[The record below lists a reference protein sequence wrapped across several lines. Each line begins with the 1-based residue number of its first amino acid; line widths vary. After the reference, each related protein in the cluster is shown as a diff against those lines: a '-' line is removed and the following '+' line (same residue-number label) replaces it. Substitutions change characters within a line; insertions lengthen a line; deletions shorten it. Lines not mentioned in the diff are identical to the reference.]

1 MNFDS
6 KATAWDNETRIKRAK
21 IIADQISEYI
31 EISKDQSALEFGS
44 GTGLISFNLQD
55 KLKDI
60 TCIDLSQ
67 GMIDV
72 VNEKITE
79 YQVKNMTAYQ
89 YDVNQQDHSLLSK
102 YNLIYTSMAL
112 HHIVDIEATVKN
124 LYSLL
129 ETGGYLC
136 IVDLDAEDG
145 SFHKEEEDFQG
156 HNGFQQEKLQEL
168 LEKVGFAE
176 VESHTFY
183 HDQKIVDGMGVD
195 YSLFIMWGKK
205 I

>member
-1 MNFDS
+1 MNFDIE
-6 KATAWDNETRIKRAK
+6 ATVWDNETRIKRAK
-21 IIADQISEYI
+21 LIADQISQRI
-31 EISKDQSALEFGS
+31 EIPKEHSALEFGS

-72 VNEKITE
+72 VNAKITQ
-79 YQVKNMTAYQ
+79 YQVENMMAYQ
-89 YDVNQQDHSLLSK
+89 YDVNHQDRPLLAQ

-112 HHIVDIEATVKN
+112 HHVVDIELTLRS

-129 ETGGYLC
+129 ERNGQIC
-136 IVDLDAEDG
+136 IVDLDEEDG
-145 SFHKEEEDFQG
+145 SFHKSEEGFQG
-156 HNGFQQEKLQEL
+156 HNGFNQGKLKQIIEA
-168 LEKVGFAE
+168 VGFTE

-183 HDQKIVDGMGVD
+183 HDQKIVDGV
-195 YSLFIMWGKK
+195 S
-205 I
+205 